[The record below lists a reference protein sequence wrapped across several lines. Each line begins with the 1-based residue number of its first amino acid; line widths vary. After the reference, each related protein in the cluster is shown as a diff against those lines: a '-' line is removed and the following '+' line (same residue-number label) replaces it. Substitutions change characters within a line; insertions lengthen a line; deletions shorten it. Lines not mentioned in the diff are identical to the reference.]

1 MIQIRRKRRNILWRN
16 VKKNVKK
23 NVKLIVTVI
32 NAGNRGQIYK
42 RL

>member
-1 MIQIRRKRRNILWRN
+1 MN

-32 NAGNRGQIYK
+32 NAGNRGQTYK

>member
-1 MIQIRRKRRNILWRN
+1 MIQIRRKRRNILWR
-16 VKKNVKK
+16 NVKK